1 MQGCAVKTVDLSLS
15 RNIRLGGGR
24 AVTFRVD
31 TFNTFNI
38 VNFTGRNTT
47 VTYNDP
53 VNKVIQNSQF
63 NADGTLNQGR
73 LTPQNA
79 GFGAVGNNNVGAM
92 RTVRLTA
99 RFSF

>member
-1 MQGCAVKTVDLSLS
+1 MTL
-15 RNIRLGGGR
+15 
-24 AVTFRVD
+24 RVD

-38 VNFTGRNTT
+38 VNITGRSTT
-47 VTYNDP
+47 VTYNNP
-53 VNKVIQNSQF
+53 VDKVIQNAQY
-63 NADGTLNQGR
+63 NADGTLNSGR

-79 GFGAVGNNNVGAM
+79 GFGAANNAAAM